1 MCPACI
7 TTVVLIATGAGSTGG
22 LTALL
27 AKKLRAKTND
37 NAATGENNG
46 KEHGDESTAR
56 SYAK

>member
-1 MCPACI
+1 
-7 TTVVLIATGAGSTGG
+7 VVLIATGAGSTGG